1 MASEAKLPAGTSSI
15 DQPVLQYAP
24 GWIDRL
30 VGWIERLPIPT
41 WLFYPG
47 LLGVVYLVINVSR
60 WVEGSAPFG
69 TLDAPYS
76 FVSVYPVGI
85 LAAIHYLDGTAGH
98 AFDVFGP
105 ALGKSETEAAH
116 LRYELTTLPA
126 REAWIVGAIGLAF
139 FPLTVL
145 ISSPLRPALDNG
157 IFYWTI
163 LTFTGMGFIVS
174 FELLYHTLRQLGL
187 VSRIHDSAAN
197 LDLFHLAPLFSFSA
211 LTARTGI
218 VFVLILCFD
227 LMVNPE
233 TLSNPPLIVLNGAIL
248 LLSVAC
254 FILPLQGMQ
263 RRIAAEKR
271 RLEWD
276 VNQHIK
282 AMVQHLYERVDGF
295 DVHDADPVNKT
306 ISSLLATREL
316 IDKIPTWPWRQE
328 TSAVFF
334 SALTLPMVVFL
345 IQMLLKTLMGF

>member
-1 MASEAKLPAGTSSI
+1 MASEAKLPVGTQPM
-15 DQPVLQYAP
+15 DQAVLPYAP
-24 GWIDRL
+24 GWVDQL
-30 VGWIERLPIPT
+30 VGRIDRLPIPA
-41 WLFYPG
+41 WLFYPA
-47 LLGVVYLVINVSR
+47 LLGIVFLLINGSR

-69 TLDAPYS
+69 ALDAPYG
-76 FVSVYPVGI
+76 FVALYPVGM
-85 LAAIHYLDGTAGH
+85 LAAIHYLDGTAGR
-98 AFDVFGP
+98 AFDFFRP
-105 ALGKSETEAAH
+105 ALGKSETEAAC
-116 LRYELTTLPA
+116 LRYELTILPA
-126 REAWIVGAIGLAF
+126 RDAWIVGATGLAF
-139 FPLTVL
+139 FLLTVL
-145 ISSPLRPALDNG
+145 IGSPLRSTLGNG

-163 LTFTGMGFIVS
+163 LTFAGVGFVVS
-174 FELLYHTLRQLGL
+174 FELLYHTLRQLRL

-211 LTARTGI
+211 LTARTGL

-227 LMVNPE
+227 LIVNPE
-233 TLSNPPLIVLNGAIL
+233 TLSSPPLVALNAVIL

-306 ISSLLATREL
+306 ITSLLATREL
-316 IDKIPTWPWRQE
+316 IAKIPTWPWRPE

-334 SALTLPMVVFL
+334 SALTLPVAVFL